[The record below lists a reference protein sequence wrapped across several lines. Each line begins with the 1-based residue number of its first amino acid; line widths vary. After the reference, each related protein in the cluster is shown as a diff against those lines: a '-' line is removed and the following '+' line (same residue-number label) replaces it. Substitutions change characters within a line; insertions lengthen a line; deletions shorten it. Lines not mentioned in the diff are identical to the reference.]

1 MNNVREWVD
10 YSNIHLSLKFPK
22 ATEEGIIS
30 RRKIYTYQM
39 IIGIADSLRPI
50 NSSVPAS
57 QDAHYSF
64 NIMFYSQ
71 KTRMFYGRQFFSKS
85 VYSPNPDKVMFDQ
98 TVFFISRYDDPSC
111 MAIIEFVVEDEG
123 TIKSCGYSVVPIF
136 DNPSAGEMRQIYG
149 ESVRSLLSPDHTTLG
164 HQYSQINIS
173 ARRYDAKGHILKWY
187 LPENCPFSKYDFPP
201 GIEFD
206 GKGNEIEDIHEI
218 SLFSLHIAAVMVQ
231 IPMQFDQTIVT
242 HIQQEYK
249 TLDLPTVKERIA
261 YLYLHN
267 GWTIVGPRK
276 QVILENKSSDLLVGY
291 GSVELQRFNKDIKT
305 AIIFE
310 LVYNILINGEIKS
323 ISCGCA
329 ISLPNLHVQ
338 NPPVDTS
345 KNLQGCKHKAIF
357 CIDEYPPFY
366 NQHFK
371 FPGEFLIG
379 FDISRGERSEAKE
392 ESGGESEE
400 EEEMKFEVYKDKTA
414 VKERRRR
421 PVDHSPI
428 SRQSDRYGPTTKQE
442 TKSSTSPSP
451 TRKDDSDKA
460 YPSKPTEVIK
470 KEETKPMEIIKK
482 EQIVEERKREE
493 DEDRRRSRR
502 RYDDEYDDDDYYY
515 RRDRGGGYRKSR
527 RPLSPL
533 SPSQYSPLSSPYKP
547 QKHRKD
553 SDFEVES
560 DSGDDL
566 EDQMLTNPFL
576 SKAMKT
582 LLQPKNLADT
592 TQPFLLQQVK
602 HYTAYQPP
610 IIGTWD
616 NGADLNITTNYAKPM
631 TRAAKAELAKY
642 GITGTSGNNP
652 FYTNSNKNIQT
663 IAPEIATQFQ
673 LEESDINVRN
683 LITIHFSMIETFD
696 DVKLPSS
703 LYFQFKFY
711 TFDEFTSKNHYLQRK
726 NDNLSMLVSDMSSVN
741 PPVCLPYKSIIDY
754 SELPSNELSMYYD
767 YMTSKSLYINVYDG
781 GLKLFIGYMLLPL
794 KQLLRQQKPYISTS
808 QYYTINAVIS
818 NGETPIE
825 IANNAIT
832 HPVLGKVVITTC
844 CTGEKGRG
852 GDSGGESKTSSVPL
866 STSVPIHSITTN
878 KEYFTKSY
886 GVKSDVKIPIRVRLM
901 EEVDPNLRETLTRYR
916 SENNVPNPTIHSDE
930 SEIPFSTLDIIMQRY
945 RNIDQP
951 QTMSGQRLYRVIIA
965 LTSSTSKKA
974 ESKNDL
980 DIESTLGIMYKQ
992 MSRANTIEEIRN
1004 AFLEFD
1010 RRLLGEVSKSQFRR
1024 VCENFGLE
1032 SVDLINELEPYLKVF
1047 GSNQW
1052 DYESFLCLLL
1062 EQHSRELHKIIQRFK
1077 NMNFGTKL
1085 IKEIFDSCIGRCNN
1099 HLTKDDLIFLLA
1111 QFNFKFVQNFESG
1124 TLATFK
1130 ETQIKRIKEREMR
1143 SVCYLFIYFLFIYF
1157 DIIEYKNYTQNI
1169 QRRITSVN

>member
-1 MNNVREWVD
+1 MNNVREWIE

-30 RRKIYTYQM
+30 RRKIYTYQI

-50 NSSVPAS
+50 NSSIPAS
-57 QDAHYSF
+57 KDAHYSF

-71 KTRMFYGRQFFSKS
+71 NTRMFYGRQFFSKS
-85 VYSPNPDKVMFDQ
+85 ILSPNPDKVMFDQ

-123 TIKSCGYSVVPIF
+123 NIKSCGYSVVPIF
-136 DNPSAGEMRQIYG
+136 DNPSSGEMRPIYG

-173 ARRYDAKGHILKWY
+173 ARRYDLKGHILKWY

-218 SLFSLHIAAVMVQ
+218 SLFSLRLATVMTQ
-231 IPMQFDQTIVT
+231 IPMQFDQTIVNY
-242 HIQQEYK
+242 IKEEYK

-261 YLYLHN
+261 YIYLHN
-267 GWTIVGPRK
+267 GWTIIGPRK
-276 QVILENKSSDLLVGY
+276 QIILENKNSDLLVGY

-310 LVYNILINGEIKS
+310 LVYNIIINGEMKS

-329 ISLPNLHVQ
+329 ISLPNLQSQ

-345 KNLQGCKHKAIF
+345 KDLQGCKHKAIF
-357 CIDEYPPFY
+357 CIEEYPPFY

-371 FPGEFLIG
+371 FSGEFLIG

-392 ESGGESEE
+392 ESGSEEEE
-400 EEEMKFEVYKDKTA
+400 EEEMKFEIYKDKTS
-414 VKERRRR
+414 VRERRRV

-428 SRQSDRYGPTTKQE
+428 TRPGDKYEPKKQE
-442 TKSSTSPSP
+442 TKEDELT
-451 TRKDDSDKA
+451 K
-460 YPSKPTEVIK
+460 SKPTVIIKKEEKPIEVIK
-470 KEETKPMEIIKK
+470 KEQVI
-482 EQIVEERKREE
+482 QEERKREE
-493 DEDRRRSRR
+493 EEEDKNRR
-502 RYDDEYDDDDYYY
+502 RYDDDYDDDDYYY
-515 RRDRGGGYRKSR
+515 RRRRGGRGSR
-527 RPLSPL
+527 RHISPPP
-533 SPSQYSPLSSPYKP
+533 PSDYSPLTSPYKP
-547 QKHRKD
+547 SKHRKD

-616 NGADLNITTNYAKPM
+616 NGNDLNITTSYNKPM

-652 FYTNSNKNIQT
+652 FYTNSTRNIQPIT
-663 IAPEIATQFQ
+663 PEISTQFQ

-683 LITIHFSMIETFD
+683 LITIHFSMIETID

-726 NDNLSMLVSDMSSVN
+726 NDNLSMLVSDLSSVN

-754 SELPSNELSMYYD
+754 TELPSNELSMYYD
-767 YMTSKSLYINVYDG
+767 YMTSKSLYINVFDG
-781 GLKLFIGYMLLPL
+781 ESKLFIGYMLLPL

-818 NGETPIE
+818 NGDSPIE
-825 IANNAIT
+825 ITNNSIT

-844 CTGEKGRG
+844 CTGEKGRNNNN
-852 GDSGGESKTSSVPL
+852 GESKTSSSL
-866 STSVPIHSITTN
+866 SSSVPIHSITTN

-916 SENNVPNPTIHSDE
+916 TENNVPNPVIHSDE

-945 RNIDQP
+945 RNQDQP
-951 QTMSGQRLYRVIIA
+951 HTMSGQRLYRVIIA
-965 LTSSTSKKA
+965 LTTTNT

-980 DIESTLGIMYKQ
+980 DSTLGIIYKQ
-992 MSRANTIEEIRN
+992 MNKANTIDEIRN

-1010 RRLLGEVSKSQFRR
+1010 RRLLGEVSKSQFSR

-1032 SVDLINELEPYLKVF
+1032 SVDLIYELEPYLKVF

-1085 IKEIFDSCIGRCNN
+1085 IKEIFDSCIGRCND

-1130 ETQIKRIKEREMR
+1130 ENQIKRIKERELR
-1143 SVCYLFIYFLFIYF
+1143 NV
-1157 DIIEYKNYTQNI
+1157 
-1169 QRRITSVN
+1169 